1 MSERKDPD
9 VFILRF
15 EKWAGKNRRIKKN
28 KASEGENKDESP
40 VDESSWNWNGRPAH
54 RNLTMSA
61 ALEHEQL
68 KKRNFDDNAALSDVE
83 ESFNTLQKIL
93 TSSEG
98 NSSSPTIRLMSN
110 TSSHSNQS
118 IPPATEVSLEED
130 DSAEIAD
137 LFQYRSASKRKKIV
151 TPSPPV
157 VVSSR
162 LYDPNYIKLQTLR
175 LQNQA
180 EEGLAELR
188 QRAGSRNGHTKVK

>member
-1 MSERKDPD
+1 MASR
-9 VFILRF
+9 VLFFLRVSTQS
-15 EKWAGKNRRIKKN
+15 
-28 KASEGENKDESP
+28 KASDEIAAA
-40 VDESSWNWNGRPAH
+40 ESSWNWKGRPA
-54 RNLTMSA
+54 RRSLTVSA

-68 KKRNFDDNAALSDVE
+68 RKRNFDDNAALSDVE

-118 IPPATEVSLEED
+118 IPPATEVSLEEE
-130 DSAEIAD
+130 DSAEIAE

-175 LQNQA
+175 LQN
-180 EEGLAELR
+180 
-188 QRAGSRNGHTKVK
+188 